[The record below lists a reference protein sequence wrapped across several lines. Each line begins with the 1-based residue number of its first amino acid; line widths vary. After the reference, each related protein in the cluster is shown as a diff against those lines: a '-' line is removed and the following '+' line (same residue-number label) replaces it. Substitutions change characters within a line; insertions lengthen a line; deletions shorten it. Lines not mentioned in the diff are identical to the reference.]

1 MRSLSLA
8 GVRLRRLAL
17 LALALPLAACGP
29 RCLVTTTGAVT
40 SELKCKA
47 TATKSGFTG
56 ATALH
61 VVVKGATYDVF
72 HFTAD
77 LGLGTP
83 PVAIYDKLRGGTA
96 RTEFGDCK
104 DQAGCFFQ
112 VFGPRLLKAPTRT
125 EVGTFSVELTKVSAA
140 QTGSKVTTFAVTGT
154 ADLTLEA
161 TVGNAGPVAVHI
173 QF

>member
-8 GVRLRRLAL
+8 GAVGHRRVAL

-47 TATKSGFTG
+47 TATKSEVTG
-56 ATALH
+56 ATALE

-83 PVAIYDKLRGGTA
+83 PVTTFDKLRGGTA
-96 RTEFGDCK
+96 RTEF
-104 DQAGCFFQ
+104 AASR
-112 VFGPRLLKAPTRT
+112 PRR
-125 EVGTFSVELTKVSAA
+125 
-140 QTGSKVTTFAVTGT
+140 
-154 ADLTLEA
+154 
-161 TVGNAGPVAVHI
+161 
-173 QF
+173 